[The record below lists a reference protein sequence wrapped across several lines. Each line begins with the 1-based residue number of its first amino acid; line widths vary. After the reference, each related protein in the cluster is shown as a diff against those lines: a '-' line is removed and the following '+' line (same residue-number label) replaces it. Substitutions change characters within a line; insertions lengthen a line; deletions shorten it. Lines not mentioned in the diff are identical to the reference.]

1 METVYSGERRKN
13 MVFAN
18 MFRKKSISDIAVV
31 EGVEIVKSMVNAM
44 DSEPGDTD
52 CFIVANRI
60 LEIEN
65 RFENYERTF
74 LKSIEGIRPVCLEE
88 FWKINR
94 AFKNLVQKF
103 ATIFNKNQVFKNK
116 ESYEIFYDYEKK
128 FLDNVTSFFTDY
140 LDNRKYVY
148 EILRNNQLELKNFM
162 NIYFS
167 RMNSVSCDNVVK
179 VESRIKI
186 LEIFEE
192 INQTNEKIQNS
203 MNKIYVATCL

>member
-1 METVYSGERRKN
+1 METVYTEERRKN

-18 MFRKKSISDIAVV
+18 MFRKKSVSDIAVA
-31 EGVEIVKSMVNAM
+31 EGVEIVKSMVDVM
-44 DSEPGDTD
+44 DREPGDTD
-52 CFIVANRI
+52 SFIVANRI

-74 LKSIEGIRPVCLEE
+74 LNSIEGMRPVCMEE

-94 AFKNLVQKF
+94 ALKGLVQQF

-116 ESYEIFYDYEKK
+116 ESYKIFYDYQKK

-140 LDNRKYVY
+140 LNNRKYVY
-148 EILRNNQLELKNFM
+148 EVLRNNQLELKNFM

-167 RMNSVSCDNVVK
+167 RMNTVSCENVAK
-179 VESRIKI
+179 IESRMKI
-186 LEIFEE
+186 LEIFED

-203 MNKIYVATCL
+203 MNKIYVATCI